1 MVNKKKIDISVVV
14 PVYGCDDSLFE
25 LCNRLSV
32 TLSEIVEKFEI
43 LLVDDCGPGNPWSII
58 QELSEKNSSVFGI
71 KLSKNFG
78 QHVAIIA
85 GLTQST
91 GDWVVVIDGDLQ
103 DRPEEITKLYEEA
116 KSGVDIVFA
125 RRIDRQDSILKKLFS
140 RLFYKVLGYMTDTK
154 LDPSTANFG
163 IFNRKVIDAVLSM
176 TEVHKFFPVMVNWVG
191 FSSTSISVKHEKRT
205 NGETSYNFSKLFG
218 LAVGIIMSFSD
229 KPLRLI
235 IKFGFGVSLISA
247 LNALLIIYT
256 YFFKEDIKVSGWAST
271 MVSMW
276 FIGGLLMIII
286 GVVGLYVGKTFDQTK
301 SRPEYILDKMTKY

>member
-1 MVNKKKIDISVVV
+1 MVNKKKIDISVIV
-14 PVYGCDDSLFE
+14 PVYGCDDSLVE

-43 LLVDDCGPGNPWSII
+43 ILVDDCGPGNPWSIL
-58 QELSEKNSSVFGI
+58 QELSEKNSSVSGI

-78 QHVAIIA
+78 QHTAITA
-85 GLTQST
+85 GLAQSI
-91 GDWVVVIDGDLQ
+91 GDWVVVMDGDLQ
-103 DRPEEITKLYEEA
+103 DRPEEIAYLYE
-116 KSGVDIVFA
+116 KTKVGFDVIFA
-125 RRIDRQDSILKKLFS
+125 RRENRQDPFFKKMFS

-154 LDPSTANFG
+154 LDPLTANFG

-176 TEVHKFFPVMVNWVG
+176 TEVHKFFPVMVRWVG

-218 LAVGIIMSFSD
+218 LAAGIIMSFSD

-247 LNALLIIYT
+247 LNALVIIYT
-256 YFFKEDIKVSGWAST
+256 YFFEENIKVSGWAST

-276 FIGGLLMIII
+276 LIGGLLMIII

-301 SRPEYILDKMTKY
+301 SRPQYILDKMTN